1 MPSRGDR
8 ATSSRAAFRH
18 PAKYRCWARAQEDQS
33 NGNDLGWR
41 TYSQQRGKCIEEPP
55 VRVDLLGLNRYI
67 NDCLTFHQ
75 TELLTFFSFI
85 QKMI

>member
-8 ATSSRAAFRH
+8 AISSRAAFRH
-18 PAKYRCWARAQEDQS
+18 PAKYRCWARAREDQS
-33 NGNDLGWR
+33 NDNNLGWR
-41 TYSQQRGKCIEEPP
+41 TYSQQRRKGIEEPP
-55 VRVDLLGLNRYI
+55 VRVDLLGLNRDI
-67 NDCLTFHQ
+67 NGCLTLHQ